1 MPMPLDK
8 QIAAVL
14 QQFRDLPEPDFSQLD
29 AKQYRQFSDN
39 LLPSI
44 PGDPMIEV
52 RHLRVA
58 GAAGELDARLY
69 RPLEQDNLPLLVFF
83 HGGGFVMGNLDT
95 HDNLCR
101 SLASLTEAVVVSVAY
116 RLAPESKFPAAPLDC
131 YAATCWLV
139 EHASEL
145 GVDGSRLGLAGDS
158 AGGNLALAVSR
169 LAAQRQGPKISY
181 QCLFY
186 PVADARCDSQSYEDF
201 AEGYFLTGA
210 MMYWFWQ
217 QYLQDADQGD
227 DPLASP
233 LRADRLADLP
243 PTTLISAEF
252 DPLRDEGEAF
262 ALRLREA
269 GVSAR
274 VQRCEGMIHG
284 FISMAP
290 FVERAA
296 QALSDAA
303 ADLRRALS
311 EVNT

>member
-1 MPMPLDK
+1 MPLDK

-14 QQFRDLPEPDFSQLD
+14 QPFRDLPPPDFSQLD
-29 AKQYRQFSDN
+29 AAQYRQFSDN
-39 LLPSI
+39 LLPAI

-52 RHLRVA
+52 RDLKVA
-58 GAAGELDARLY
+58 GAAGQLDARLY

-101 SLASLTEAVVVSVAY
+101 SLARQTEAVVVSVAY
-116 RLAPESKFPAAPLDC
+116 RLAPEHPFPAAPLDC

-139 EHASEL
+139 EQAAAL
-145 GVDGSRLGLAGDS
+145 GVDGRRLALAGDS
-158 AGGNLALAVSR
+158 AGGNLALAVSQ

-186 PVADARCDSQSYEDF
+186 PVTDARCDSQSYEDF
-201 AEGYFLTGA
+201 AEGYLLSSA

-217 QYLQDADQGD
+217 QYLPDAGLGD

-233 LRADRLADLP
+233 LRGDRLAQLP
-243 PTTLISAEF
+243 PTTLITAEF

-262 ALRLREA
+262 ARRLLQA
-269 GVSAR
+269 GVSVR
-274 VQRCEGMIHG
+274 LQRCEGMVHG
-284 FISMAP
+284 FISLAP

-296 QALSDAA
+296 WALSDAA
-303 ADLRRALS
+303 ADLRGAL
-311 EVNT
+311 N

>member
-1 MPMPLDK
+1 MPLDK

-14 QQFRDLPEPDFSQLD
+14 QPFRDMPEPDFSQVD
-29 AKQYRQFSDN
+29 AVQYRQFSDN
-39 LLPSI
+39 LLPAI

-52 RHLRVA
+52 RDLRVA

-69 RPLEQDNLPLLVFF
+69 RPLEEGNLPLLVFF

-101 SLASLTEAVVVSVAY
+101 SLASQTEAVVVSVAY
-116 RLAPESKFPAAPLDC
+116 RLAPEHPYPAAPLDC

-139 EHASEL
+139 EHAAEL
-145 GVDGSRLGLAGDS
+145 GVDGHRLALAGDS
-158 AGGNLALAVSR
+158 AGGNLALAVSQ

-186 PVADARCDSQSYEDF
+186 PVTDARCDSPSYEEF
-201 AEGYFLTGA
+201 AEGYLLSGA
-210 MMYWFWQ
+210 MMYWFWE
-217 QYLQDADQGD
+217 QYLQDSGQGD
-227 DPLASP
+227 ESLASP
-233 LRADRLADLP
+233 LRAERLAELP
-243 PTTLISAEF
+243 PTTLLTAEF

-262 ALRLREA
+262 AQRLQEA
-269 GVSAR
+269 GVSVR
-274 VQRCEGMIHG
+274 VQRCEGMVHG

-290 FVERAA
+290 FVELAA

-303 ADLRRALS
+303 ADLRRAF
-311 EVNT
+311 N

>member
-1 MPMPLDK
+1 MPLDK

-29 AKQYRQFSDN
+29 AEQYRQFSDN
-39 LLPSI
+39 LLPAI

-52 RHLRVA
+52 RDLKVA
-58 GAAGELDARLY
+58 GAAGLLDARLY
-69 RPLEQDNLPLLVFF
+69 RPLEEDNLPLLVFF

-101 SLASLTEAVVVSVAY
+101 SLARQSEALVVSVAY
-116 RLAPESKFPAAPLDC
+116 RLAPEHHFPAAPLDC

-139 EHASEL
+139 EHATEL
-145 GVDGSRLGLAGDS
+145 GIDGRRLALAGDS

-169 LAAQRQGPKISY
+169 LAAQRKGPKISY

-186 PVADARCDSQSYEDF
+186 PVTDARCDSQSYEDF
-201 AEGYFLTGA
+201 AEGYFLSSA

-217 QYLQDADQGD
+217 QYLQDTGQGD

-233 LRADRLADLP
+233 LRADSMAGLP
-243 PTTLISAEF
+243 PTTLITAEF

-262 ALRLREA
+262 ARCLLQA
-269 GVSAR
+269 GVSVR
-274 VQRCEGMIHG
+274 LQRCEGMIHG

-290 FVERAA
+290 FVEGAA
-296 QALSDAA
+296 LALADAA
-303 ADLRRALS
+303 ADLRRAL
-311 EVNT
+311 N

>member
-1 MPMPLDK
+1 MPLDK

-14 QQFRDLPEPDFSQLD
+14 QQFRDLAQPDFSQLD
-29 AKQYRQFSDN
+29 AAQYRQFSDN
-39 LLPSI
+39 LLPAI

-52 RHLRVA
+52 RNLKVA

-69 RPLEQDNLPLLVFF
+69 RPLEDENLPLLVYF

-101 SLASLTEAVVVSVAY
+101 SLASQTEAVVVSIAY
-116 RLAPESKFPAAPLDC
+116 RLAPENPFPAAPLDC

-139 EHASEL
+139 EHAAEL
-145 GVDGSRLGLAGDS
+145 GVDGRRLALAGDS
-158 AGGNLALAVSR
+158 AGGNLTLAVSR
-169 LAAQRQGPKISY
+169 LAAQHKGPKVSY

-186 PVADARCDSQSYEDF
+186 PVTDARCDSQSYEDF
-201 AEGYFLTGA
+201 AEGYFLSSA

-217 QYLQDADQGD
+217 QYLPDAGQGD

-243 PTTLISAEF
+243 PTTLITAEF

-262 ALRLREA
+262 ARRLLQA
-269 GVSAR
+269 GVSVR
-274 VQRCEGMIHG
+274 LQRCEGMIHG
-284 FISMAP
+284 FISMAA

-296 QALSDAA
+296 QALADAA
-303 ADLRRALS
+303 SDLRGAL
-311 EVNT
+311 N

>member
-1 MPMPLDK
+1 MPLDS

-14 QQFRDLPEPDFSQLD
+14 QQFSDVPEPDYSQLD
-29 AKQYRQFSDN
+29 AVQYRQFSDN
-39 LLPSI
+39 LLPVI
-44 PGDPMIEV
+44 PGEPMIEV
-52 RHLRVA
+52 RNLRVA

-83 HGGGFVMGNLDT
+83 HGGGFVIGTLDT

-101 SLASLTEAVVVSVAY
+101 SLASQTGAVVVSVAY
-116 RLAPESKFPAAPLDC
+116 RLAPESPFPAAPLDC

-139 EHASEL
+139 EHAGEL
-145 GVDGSRLGLAGDS
+145 GIDASRLALAGDS

-186 PVADARCDSQSYEDF
+186 PVTDARRDSASYQTFD
-201 AEGYFLTGA
+201 EGYLLSAA
-210 MMYWFWQ
+210 MMGWFWQ
-217 QYLQDADQGD
+217 QYLESAGQGD

-233 LRADRLADLP
+233 LRADGLAALP

-262 ALRLREA
+262 AQRLRQA
-269 GVSAR
+269 GVPVR
-274 VQRCEGMIHG
+274 MQRCEGMIHG

-296 QALSDAA
+296 QVLSEAA
-303 ADLRRALS
+303 ADLRRAL
-311 EVNT
+311 N

>member
-1 MPMPLDK
+1 MPLDK

-29 AKQYRQFSDN
+29 AVQYRQFSDN
-39 LLPSI
+39 LLPAI

-52 RHLRVA
+52 RDLKVT
-58 GAAGELDARLY
+58 GAAGLLDARLY
-69 RPLEQDNLPLLVFF
+69 RPLEEDNLPLLVFF
-83 HGGGFVMGNLDT
+83 HGGGFVMGNLVT

-101 SLASLTEAVVVSVAY
+101 SLARQSEAVVVSVAY
-116 RLAPESKFPAAPLDC
+116 RLAPEHHFPAAPLDC

-139 EHASEL
+139 EHADEL
-145 GVDGSRLGLAGDS
+145 GIDASRLALAGDS

-169 LAAQRQGPKISY
+169 LAAQRKGPKISY

-186 PVADARCDSQSYEDF
+186 PVTDARCDSQSYEDF
-201 AEGYFLTGA
+201 AEGYFLSSA

-217 QYLQDADQGD
+217 QYLQDTGQGD

-233 LRADRLADLP
+233 LRANSMAGLP
-243 PTTLISAEF
+243 PTTLITAEF

-262 ALRLREA
+262 ARCLLQA
-269 GVSAR
+269 GVSVR
-274 VQRCEGMIHG
+274 LQRCEGMIHG

-290 FVERAA
+290 FVEGAA
-296 QALSDAA
+296 LALADAA
-303 ADLRRALS
+303 ADLRRAL
-311 EVNT
+311 N

>member
-1 MPMPLDK
+1 MPLDK

-14 QQFRDLPEPDFSQLD
+14 QQFRDLPEPNFGQLD
-29 AKQYRQFSDN
+29 AEQYRQLCDN
-39 LLPSI
+39 LQPAI
-44 PGDPMIEV
+44 PGDPMVEV
-52 RHLRVA
+52 RNLKVA
-58 GAAGELDARLY
+58 GAVGELDARLY
-69 RPLEQDNLPLLVFF
+69 RPFEDDNLPLLVFF
-83 HGGGFVMGNLDT
+83 HGGGFIMGNLDT

-101 SLASLTEAVVVSVAY
+101 SLASQAEAVVVSIAY
-116 RLAPESKFPAAPLDC
+116 RLAPESQFPAAPLDC

-139 EHASEL
+139 EHAAEL
-145 GVDGSRLGLAGDS
+145 GIDGRRLALAGDS

-169 LAAQRQGPKISY
+169 LAAQRQGPKVSY

-186 PVADARCDSQSYEDF
+186 PVTDARCDSQSYEDF
-201 AEGYFLTGA
+201 AEGYFLSAA

-217 QYLQDADQGD
+217 QYLPDAGLGD

-233 LRADRLADLP
+233 LHADRLADLP
-243 PTTLISAEF
+243 PTTLITAEF

-262 ALRLREA
+262 ARRLVQA
-269 GVSAR
+269 GVSVR
-274 VQRCEGMIHG
+274 LQRCEGMIHG

-303 ADLRRALS
+303 ADLRRAL
-311 EVNT
+311 N